1 MKVYE
6 NSGYDAKSLC
16 ASMARGRSEPMIRSG
31 SFSEKMPQRPI
42 TAAICTKTRSHR
54 RWPRF
59 SIPISEAAKT
69 FTASAAAQK
78 TEKRDVFQSA
88 IPSARRAGS
97 LGLCEGALR
106 ERKRA

>member
-1 MKVYE
+1 MGYLRARIARLEQE
-6 NSGYDAKSLC
+6 NAALLKKH
-16 ASMARGRSEPMIRSG
+16 GRIRRQL
-31 SFSEKMPQRPI
+31 KIKYPQRPI

-69 FTASAAAQK
+69 FTAPAAAQK

>member
-1 MKVYE
+1 MDTMRARIARLEQE
-6 NSGYDAKSLC
+6 NTALLKKH
-16 ASMARGRSEPMIRSG
+16 GRIRRQL
-31 SFSEKMPQRPI
+31 KIKYPQRPI

>member
-1 MKVYE
+1 MGYLRARIARLEQE
-6 NSGYDAKSLC
+6 NAALLKKH
-16 ASMARGRSEPMIRSG
+16 GRIRRQL
-31 SFSEKMPQRPI
+31 KIKYPQQPI

-88 IPSARRAGS
+88 ITSARRAGS

>member
-1 MKVYE
+1 MGCLRARIARLEQE
-6 NSGYDAKSLC
+6 NAALLKKH
-16 ASMARGRSEPMIRSG
+16 GRIRRQL
-31 SFSEKMPQRPI
+31 KIKYPQRPI

>member
-1 MKVYE
+1 MGCLRVRIARLEQE
-6 NSGYDAKSLC
+6 NAALLKKH
-16 ASMARGRSEPMIRSG
+16 GRIRRHL
-31 SFSEKMPQRPI
+31 KIKYPQRPI

>member
-1 MKVYE
+1 MREFGARQV
-6 NSGYDAKSLC
+6 GAYDPFRLVLC
-16 ASMARGRSEPMIRSG
+16 EDAAAANHG
-31 SFSEKMPQRPI
+31 SHI
-42 TAAICTKTRSHR
+42 HKTRSHR

>member
-1 MKVYE
+1 MDTMRARIARLEQE
-6 NSGYDAKSLC
+6 NTALLKKH
-16 ASMARGRSEPMIRSG
+16 GRIRRQL
-31 SFSEKMPQRPI
+31 KIKYPQRPI

-54 RWPRF
+54 RWPHF
-59 SIPISEAAKT
+59 FIPISEAAKT

-88 IPSARRAGS
+88 IPFARRAGS

>member
-1 MKVYE
+1 MDTMRARIARLEQE
-6 NSGYDAKSLC
+6 NAALLKKH
-16 ASMARGRSEPMIRSG
+16 GRIRRQL
-31 SFSEKMPQRPI
+31 KIKYPQRPI

>member
-1 MKVYE
+1 MDTMRARIARLEQE
-6 NSGYDAKSLC
+6 NTALLKKH
-16 ASMARGRSEPMIRSG
+16 GRIRRQL
-31 SFSEKMPQRPI
+31 KIKYPQQPI

-69 FTASAAAQK
+69 FTAPAAAQK

>member
-1 MKVYE
+1 MGCLRARIARLEQE
-6 NSGYDAKSLC
+6 NAALLKKH
-16 ASMARGRSEPMIRSG
+16 GRIRRHL
-31 SFSEKMPQRPI
+31 KIKYPQRPI

-97 LGLCEGALR
+97 LGLCEGVLR

>member
-1 MKVYE
+1 MGYLRARIARLEQE
-6 NSGYDAKSLC
+6 NAALLKKH
-16 ASMARGRSEPMIRSG
+16 GRIRRQL
-31 SFSEKMPQRPI
+31 KIKYPQRPI

-88 IPSARRAGS
+88 IPSARRVGS

-106 ERKRA
+106 ERKHA

>member
-1 MKVYE
+1 MGYLRARIARLEQE
-6 NSGYDAKSLC
+6 NAALLKKH
-16 ASMARGRSEPMIRSG
+16 GRIRRQL
-31 SFSEKMPQRPI
+31 KIKYPQRPI

-69 FTASAAAQK
+69 FTASAAARK

>member
-1 MKVYE
+1 MDTMRARIARLEQE
-6 NSGYDAKSLC
+6 NTALLKKH
-16 ASMARGRSEPMIRSG
+16 GRIRRQL
-31 SFSEKMPQRPI
+31 KIKYPQRPI

-59 SIPISEAAKT
+59 FIPISEAAKT

-88 IPSARRAGS
+88 IPFARRAGS

>member
-1 MKVYE
+1 MDTMRARIARLEQE
-6 NSGYDAKSLC
+6 NTALLKKH
-16 ASMARGRSEPMIRSG
+16 GRIRRQL
-31 SFSEKMPQRPI
+31 KIKYPQRPI

-78 TEKRDVFQSA
+78 TEKRDVFQPA

>member
-1 MKVYE
+1 MGYLRARIARLEQE
-6 NSGYDAKSLC
+6 NAALLKKH
-16 ASMARGRSEPMIRSG
+16 GRIRRQL
-31 SFSEKMPQRPI
+31 KIKYPQQPI

>member
-1 MKVYE
+1 MGCLRARIARLEQE
-6 NSGYDAKSLC
+6 NAALLKKH
-16 ASMARGRSEPMIRSG
+16 GRIRRQL
-31 SFSEKMPQRPI
+31 KIKYPQRPI

-54 RWPRF
+54 RWSRF

>member
-1 MKVYE
+1 MREFGARQV
-6 NSGYDAKSLC
+6 GAYDPFRLVLC
-16 ASMARGRSEPMIRSG
+16 EDAAAANRQPYAQKRGH
-31 SFSEKMPQRPI
+31 
-42 TAAICTKTRSHR
+42 TADGLV
-54 RWPRF
+54 F